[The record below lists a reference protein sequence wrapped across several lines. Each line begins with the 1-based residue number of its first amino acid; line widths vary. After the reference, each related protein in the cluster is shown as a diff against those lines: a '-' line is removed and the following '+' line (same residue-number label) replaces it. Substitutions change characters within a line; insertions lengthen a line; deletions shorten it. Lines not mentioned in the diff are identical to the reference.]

1 VPGTLLCGILTGF
14 YMLGAAAL
22 AAFLLAPFTEAS
34 FVALWL
40 AFAPGGLPEMAL
52 MSIALG
58 VDPAF
63 VSSHHLYRVLLLVIL
78 APVFYK
84 FLERWIARK
93 SAVIDTDSLTD

>member
-1 VPGTLLCGILTGF
+1 
-14 YMLGAAAL
+14 MLGAAAL
-22 AAFLLAPFTEAS
+22 AAFLLAPYTDAS
-34 FVALWL
+34 FTALWL

-78 APVFYK
+78 APIFYT
-84 FLERWIARK
+84 FLEHWVKRK
-93 SAVIDTDSLTD
+93 SSVVNSDDLTD